1 MINTQTLSSK
11 TINPEKVTTDKI
23 DVAGNCYENYRY
35 GELVKTETSYISN
48 KVIIDNMEQE
58 KLESVYTL
66 TFIDHKTK
74 EKESFQSSFLPKL
87 NEKYFYYVDN
97 GFAKGISNN
106 KDNFASFI
114 FETVSITSNQKECK
128 IMLYMSIAFFFISIF
143 IFISLYFNIN
153 INNNP
158 QIFET
163 FYRYFS
169 ISGIILSPFIFASD
183 FLWNKRME
191 VEKIKIK
198 KYIDDLL

>member
-1 MINTQTLSSK
+1 MINTQTSSSK
-11 TINPEKVTTDKI
+11 TINLEKL
-23 DVAGNCYENYRY
+23 DVANDSYESYRY
-35 GELVKTETSYISN
+35 GKLVKTETSYISN

-58 KLESVYTL
+58 KLEAVYTL

-114 FETVSITSNQKECK
+114 FETASITGNQKECK
-128 IMLYMSIAFFFISIF
+128 FMFCLLTTGFFMF
-143 IFISLYFNIN
+143 IFLFIASYFN

-158 QIFET
+158 QFFIT
-163 FYRYFS
+163 SARYFS
-169 ISGIILSPFIFASD
+169 ISGIILSPFIFGVY
-183 FLWNKRME
+183 FLWNQRMK

>member
-58 KLESVYTL
+58 KLEVVYTL
-66 TFIDHKTK
+66 TFINHKTK

-97 GFAKGISNN
+97 GFAKKISNN
-106 KDNFASFI
+106 NGKFTDFTFKNF
-114 FETVSITSNQKECK
+114 SITNEQEECN
-128 IMLYMSIAFFFISIF
+128 IMLKLSMVLFSLIILLVIISYFYPPINKSQIIITLGNYLAIFAISISSCTF
-143 IFISLYFNIN
+143 GASLLWHK
-153 INNNP
+153 
-158 QIFET
+158 
-163 FYRYFS
+163 S
-169 ISGIILSPFIFASD
+169 I
-183 FLWNKRME
+183 KE
-191 VEKIKIK
+191 KKIKIK

>member
-58 KLESVYTL
+58 KLESIYTL

-114 FETVSITSNQKECK
+114 FEIGSITGNQEECK
-128 IMLYMSIAFFFISIF
+128 FMFYLLIASFFMF
-143 IFISLYFNIN
+143 IFLFIASYFN

-158 QIFET
+158 QFFIT
-163 FYRYFS
+163 SARYFS
-169 ISGIILSPFIFASD
+169 ISGIILSPFIFGAY
-183 FLWNKRME
+183 FLWNKRMK
-191 VEKIKIK
+191 VEKIKTK

>member
-1 MINTQTLSSK
+1 MINTQTSSSK
-11 TINPEKVTTDKI
+11 TINLEKL
-23 DVAGNCYENYRY
+23 DVANDSYESYRY
-35 GELVKTETSYISN
+35 GKLVKTETSYISN

-58 KLESVYTL
+58 KLEAVYTL

-114 FETVSITSNQKECK
+114 FETASITGNQKECK
-128 IMLYMSIAFFFISIF
+128 FMFCLLTTGFFMF
-143 IFISLYFNIN
+143 IFLFIASYFN

-158 QIFET
+158 QFFIT
-163 FYRYFS
+163 SARYFS
-169 ISGIILSPFIFASD
+169 ISGIILSPFIFGVY
-183 FLWNKRME
+183 FLWNKRMK

>member
-1 MINTQTLSSK
+1 MINTQTSSSK
-11 TINPEKVTTDKI
+11 TINLEKLDEI
-23 DVAGNCYENYRY
+23 DVANDSYESYRY
-35 GELVKTETSYISN
+35 GKLVKTETNYIS
-48 KVIIDNMEQE
+48 KKIIIDNMEQE
-58 KLESVYTL
+58 KLEAVYTL

-114 FETVSITSNQKECK
+114 FETASITGNQKECK
-128 IMLYMSIAFFFISIF
+128 FMFCLLTTGFFMF
-143 IFISLYFNIN
+143 IFLFIASYFNIN
-153 INNNP
+153 NNT
-158 QIFET
+158 QFFIT
-163 FYRYFS
+163 FARYFS
-169 ISGIILSPFIFASD
+169 ISGIILSPFIFGVY
-183 FLWNKRME
+183 FLWNKRMK

>member
-35 GELVKTETSYISN
+35 GELVKSETSYISN

-114 FETVSITSNQKECK
+114 FEIGSITGNQEECK
-128 IMLYMSIAFFFISIF
+128 FMFYLLIASFFMF
-143 IFISLYFNIN
+143 IFLFCISW
-153 INNNP
+153 
-158 QIFET
+158 
-163 FYRYFS
+163 
-169 ISGIILSPFIFASD
+169 FI
-183 FLWNKRME
+183 
-191 VEKIKIK
+191 
-198 KYIDDLL
+198 

>member
-114 FETVSITSNQKECK
+114 FEIGSITGNQEECK
-128 IMLYMSIAFFFISIF
+128 FMFYLLIASFFMF
-143 IFISLYFNIN
+143 IFLFIASYFN

-158 QIFET
+158 QFFIT
-163 FYRYFS
+163 SARYFS
-169 ISGIILSPFIFASD
+169 ISGIILSPFIFGAY
-183 FLWNKRME
+183 FLWNKRMK
-191 VEKIKIK
+191 VEKIKTK

>member
-1 MINTQTLSSK
+1 MSNTQTLNRK
-11 TINPEKVTTDKI
+11 TINPEEVITDEI
-23 DVAGNCYENYRY
+23 DVENYSYENYRY
-35 GELVKTETSYISN
+35 GKLVKTETSYISN

-58 KLESVYTL
+58 KLEAVYTL

-74 EKESFQSSFLPKL
+74 EKESFQSSSLPKL
-87 NEKYFYYVDN
+87 NEKYLYYVDN

-114 FETVSITSNQKECK
+114 FENSSITDNQKECK
-128 IMLYMSIAFFFISIF
+128 FMFYMLIAGFFMFIF
-143 IFISLYFNIN
+143 IFISSYFN

-158 QIFET
+158 QVFVT

-169 ISGIILSPFIFASD
+169 ISGIILFPFIFGAY
-183 FLWNKRME
+183 FIWNKRMK
-191 VEKIKIK
+191 VEKNKIK